1 MVPAFALKARCKT
14 GEEPERCVLE
24 GKIACAS
31 QKAAAVNVSGG
42 DQRDAAIDC

>member
-1 MVPAFALKARCKT
+1 VFPAFALKARCKT
-14 GEEPERCVLE
+14 GEETGEVE